1 MDKRENMR
9 HMVVDVDNI
18 SESTAKSEGRTKT
31 KTVKGTRK
39 VVFLSIMTSLAI
51 ILSIVES
58 VIPMPAAIPGIKPGL
73 ANIAALAA
81 IVFWGSGEALLIM
94 LVRTIITSF
103 FAGNIFIL
111 AFSITGGIM
120 SILVMSLLYRKTRGA
135 FSLTGI
141 SIAGS
146 VMHNI
151 GQISVA
157 SVIMKDSAVFS
168 YLPVLMVSGVIM
180 GIFTGMCT
188 ELLMKAFKGTGI
200 KP

>member
-1 MDKRENMR
+1 MNKPENMR
-9 HMVVDVDNI
+9 HMFVDNVNNGI
-18 SESTAKSEGRTKT
+18 AKSEGRTKT

-39 VVFLSIMTSLAI
+39 VVFLSLMTSLAI

-103 FAGNIFIL
+103 FTGHIFIL

-146 VMHNI
+146 VMHNM

-157 SVIMKDSAVFS
+157 SVIMKDTAVFS

-200 KP
+200 KT